1 MFIGFYRSVSDLIR
15 LFYAVTEERG
25 MNITASSPVSSNIRA
40 KIRVAVDTAV
50 RAGVIS
56 AYIVAFGAAAVLPM
70 PVSADVERYARDP
83 LDQRSVNAAVM
94 LNSVP

>member
-1 MFIGFYRSVSDLIR
+1 MFIGFYQSVSDLIR

-50 RAGVIS
+50 RAGVI
-56 AYIVAFGAAAVLPM
+56 GT
-70 PVSADVERYARDP
+70 DVVTFDTA
-83 LDQRSVNAAVM
+83 SVFTLLIAGD
-94 LNSVP
+94 

>member
-50 RAGVIS
+50 RAGVIGTD
-56 AYIVAFGAAAVLPM
+56 VVTFGAAAVLTLLI
-70 PVSADVERYARDP
+70 AGD
-83 LDQRSVNAAVM
+83 
-94 LNSVP
+94 